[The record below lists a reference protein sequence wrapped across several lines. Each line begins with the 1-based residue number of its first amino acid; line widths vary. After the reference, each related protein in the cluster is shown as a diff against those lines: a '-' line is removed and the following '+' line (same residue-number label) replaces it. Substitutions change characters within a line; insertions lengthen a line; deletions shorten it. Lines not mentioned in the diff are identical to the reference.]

1 MKRMFLM
8 VVAMLS
14 MTTMFAEGE
23 NMNSV
28 ESANVYDM
36 SVSYAKLAKALRL
49 SSDQLD
55 AVEDVHEAFIADMK
69 SVAAASDD
77 SRKAMLKNAINK
89 DLRNMHSVLDHDQY
103 RSYVRLLNLTLT
115 NRGLNK

>member
-1 MKRMFLM
+1 MFLM

-14 MTTMFAEGE
+14 MTTMYAEGE

-55 AVEDVHEAFIADMK
+55 AV
-69 SVAAASDD
+69 
-77 SRKAMLKNAINK
+77 
-89 DLRNMHSVLDHDQY
+89 
-103 RSYVRLLNLTLT
+103 
-115 NRGLNK
+115 

>member
-1 MKRMFLM
+1 MKRMFFM
-8 VVAMLS
+8 IVAMLS

-36 SVSYAKLAKALRL
+36 TVNYAKLAKALNL
-49 SSDQLD
+49 SYDQRE

-69 SVAAASDD
+69 SVAAASED
-77 SRKAMLKNAINK
+77 SRKAMLKNAISK

-103 RSYVRLLNLTLT
+103 RSYVRLLNLTLV